1 MIKVS
6 LVENPIFWFIAIFSP
21 ILFSFLGHL
30 SIFLCLIYLVIVQ
43 KKYKFFLKKKEFF
56 NVVICCILFVPII
69 FLISIVSKQL
79 LPEFTEQQQVQDL
92 KASFFE
98 IISRDGIIIIFLAPI
113 IEEVVFRGLFYA
125 ALKSYFPWIVSLIFS
140 SVVFSLIHENIL
152 AFTLLFSLSLL
163 LTFIYELY
171 GKLFYS
177 ILIHSCFNIT
187 MLFLIYFG
195 K

>member
-43 KKYKFFLKKKEFF
+43 KKYKFVLKKKEFF

-69 FLISIVSKQL
+69 FLISIVSKLL
-79 LPEFTEQQQVQDL
+79 LPEFTEQQQVKDL
-92 KASFFE
+92 RDNFFE
-98 IISRDGIIIIFLAPI
+98 IISRDGIMIILLAPI

-171 GKLFYS
+171 GKLFYP

>member
-6 LVENPIFWFIAIFSP
+6 LVENKIFWFIAIFSP
-21 ILFSFLGHL
+21 IIFSILGHL

-43 KKYKFFLKKKEFF
+43 QKYKFVLKKKEFF
-56 NVVICCILFVPII
+56 NVFIYSILFVPII
-69 FLISIVSKQL
+69 ILLSIVSKL
-79 LPEFTEQQQVQDL
+79 SLPEFTEQQQVKDL
-92 KASFFE
+92 RDSFFE
-98 IISRDGIIIIFLAPI
+98 VISRDGIMIVLLAPI

-125 ALKSYFPWIVSLIFS
+125 ALKSYFPWFVSIIFS
-140 SVVFSLIHENIL
+140 SIIFALIHGNIL

-171 GKLFYS
+171 GKLFYP
-177 ILIHSCFNIT
+177 ILIHSCFNIS

>member
-1 MIKVS
+1 MIKVR
-6 LVENPIFWFIAIFSP
+6 LVENPIFWFIALFSP

-30 SIFLCLIYLVIVQ
+30 SIFLCIIYLVIVQ

-69 FLISIVSKQL
+69 FLISIVSKLL
-79 LPEFTEQQQVQDL
+79 LPEFTEQQQVKELRDN
-92 KASFFE
+92 FFE
-98 IISRDGIIIIFLAPI
+98 IISRDGIMIILLAPI

-125 ALKSYFPWIVSLIFS
+125 ALKSYFPWFVSLIFS

-171 GKLFYS
+171 GKLFYP
-177 ILIHSCFNIT
+177 ILIHICFNIT

>member
-6 LVENPIFWFIAIFSP
+6 LVENKIFWFIAIFSP
-21 ILFSFLGHL
+21 IIFSILGHL

-43 KKYKFFLKKKEFF
+43 QKYKFVLKKKEFF
-56 NVVICCILFVPII
+56 NVFIYSILFVPII
-69 FLISIVSKQL
+69 ILLSIVSKL
-79 LPEFTEQQQVQDL
+79 SLPEFTEQQQVKDL
-92 KASFFE
+92 RDSFFE
-98 IISRDGIIIIFLAPI
+98 VISRDGIMIVLLAPI

-125 ALKSYFPWIVSLIFS
+125 ALKSYFPWFVSIIFS
-140 SVVFSLIHENIL
+140 SVIFALIHGNIL

-171 GKLFYS
+171 GKLFYP
-177 ILIHSCFNIT
+177 ILIHSCFNIS

>member
-6 LVENPIFWFIAIFSP
+6 LVENPVFWCIAIFSP

-30 SIFLCLIYLVIVQ
+30 TIFLCLIYLVIVQ
-43 KKYKFFLKKKEFF
+43 KKNKFVLKKKEFF

-79 LPEFTEQQQVQDL
+79 LPEFTEQQQVKDL
-92 KASFFE
+92 RDSFFE
-98 IISRDGIIIIFLAPI
+98 IISRDGIIIILLAPI

-152 AFTLLFSLSLL
+152 AFTLLFSLSLV

-171 GKLFYS
+171 GKLFYP

-187 MLFLIYFG
+187 MLFLIYIG

>member
-1 MIKVS
+1 VIKVS

-43 KKYKFFLKKKEFF
+43 KKYKFVIKKKEFF
-56 NVVICCILFVPII
+56 NVVICCILFLPII
-69 FLISIVSKQL
+69 FLLSIFSKQL

-92 KASFFE
+92 RASFFE

-171 GKLFYS
+171 GKLFYP
-177 ILIHSCFNIT
+177 IIIHSCFNIT

>member
-1 MIKVS
+1 MIKVR

-21 ILFSFLGHL
+21 FLFSFLGHL
-30 SIFLCLIYLVIVQ
+30 SIFLCLIYLVMAPM
-43 KKYKFFLKKKEFF
+43 KYKFFFKKKEFF
-56 NVVICCILFVPII
+56 NVVIYCILFVPII
-69 FLISIVSKQL
+69 FFISIASKIL
-79 LPEFTEQQQVQDL
+79 LPEFTEQQQVKDL
-92 KASFFE
+92 RDNFFE
-98 IISRDGIIIIFLAPI
+98 VMSRDGIVIILLAPI

-125 ALKSYFPWIVSLIFS
+125 ALKSYFPWFVSLIFS

-171 GKLFYS
+171 GKLFYP

-187 MLFLIYFG
+187 MLFLIYIG

>member
-43 KKYKFFLKKKEFF
+43 KKYKFVLKKKEFF

-92 KASFFE
+92 RASFFE

-140 SVVFSLIHENIL
+140 SVVFSLLHENIL

-171 GKLFYS
+171 GKLFYP

>member
-43 KKYKFFLKKKEFF
+43 KKYKFVLKKKEFF

-69 FLISIVSKQL
+69 FLISIVSKLL

-92 KASFFE
+92 RASFFE

-171 GKLFYS
+171 GKLFYP

>member
-6 LVENPIFWFIAIFSP
+6 LVKNPVFWFIAIFSP

-43 KKYKFFLKKKEFF
+43 KKYKFVLKKKEFF

-92 KASFFE
+92 RASFFE
-98 IISRDGIIIIFLAPI
+98 IISRDGIMIILLAPI

-152 AFTLLFSLSLL
+152 AFTLLFSLSLV

-171 GKLFYS
+171 GKLFYP

>member
-6 LVENPIFWFIAIFSP
+6 LVKNPVFWFIAIFSP

-43 KKYKFFLKKKEFF
+43 KKYKFVLKKKEFF

-69 FLISIVSKQL
+69 FLISIVSKQI
-79 LPEFTEQQQVQDL
+79 LPEFTEQKQVQDL
-92 KASFFE
+92 RASFFE
-98 IISRDGIIIIFLAPI
+98 IISRDGVMIILLAPI

-171 GKLFYS
+171 GKLFYP

-187 MLFLIYFG
+187 MLFLIYIG

>member
-6 LVENPIFWFIAIFSP
+6 LVENPIFWFIALFSP
-21 ILFSFLGHL
+21 ILFSFLGDF
-30 SIFLCLIYLVIVQ
+30 SIFLCIIYLVIVQ
-43 KKYKFFLKKKEFF
+43 KKYKFILKQKEFC
-56 NVVICCILFVPII
+56 NVVIYCILFVPII

-79 LPEFTEQQQVQDL
+79 LPEFTEQQQVKDL
-92 KASFFE
+92 RDNFFE
-98 IISRDGIIIIFLAPI
+98 VISRDGIVIILLAPI
-113 IEEVVFRGLFYA
+113 IEEVVFRGFFYA
-125 ALKSYFPWIVSLIFS
+125 ALKSYFPWFVSLIFS
-140 SVVFSLIHENIL
+140 SIVFSLIHENIL

-171 GKLFYS
+171 GKLFYP

-187 MLFLIYFG
+187 MLFLIYIG

>member
-43 KKYKFFLKKKEFF
+43 KKYKFVIKKKEFF

-92 KASFFE
+92 RASFFE

-171 GKLFYS
+171 GKLFYP

>member
-6 LVENPIFWFIAIFSP
+6 LVENPVFWCIAIFSP

-43 KKYKFFLKKKEFF
+43 KKNKFVLKKKEFF

-69 FLISIVSKQL
+69 FLISIVSKLL
-79 LPEFTEQQQVQDL
+79 LPEFTEQQQVKDL
-92 KASFFE
+92 RDNFFE
-98 IISRDGIIIIFLAPI
+98 IISRDGVMIILLAPI

-171 GKLFYS
+171 GKLFYP

>member
-6 LVENPIFWFIAIFSP
+6 LVKNPVFWFIAIFSP

-43 KKYKFFLKKKEFF
+43 KKYKFVLKKKEFF

-79 LPEFTEQQQVQDL
+79 LTEFTEQQQVQDL
-92 KASFFE
+92 RASFFE

-171 GKLFYS
+171 GKLFYP

-187 MLFLIYFG
+187 MLFLIYIG

>member
-43 KKYKFFLKKKEFF
+43 KKYKFVLKKKEFF

-69 FLISIVSKQL
+69 FLISIVSKLL

-92 KASFFE
+92 RASFFE

-125 ALKSYFPWIVSLIFS
+125 ALKSYFPWFVSLIFS

-171 GKLFYS
+171 GKLFYP
-177 ILIHSCFNIT
+177 IIIHSCFNIT

>member
-6 LVENPIFWFIAIFSP
+6 LVENPVFWFIAIFSP
-21 ILFSFLGHL
+21 ILFSFLGHH
-30 SIFLCLIYLVIVQ
+30 SIFLCLIYLIIVQ

-79 LPEFTEQQQVQDL
+79 LPEFTEQQQVKDL
-92 KASFFE
+92 RDSFFE
-98 IISRDGIIIIFLAPI
+98 IISRDGIIIILLAPI

-125 ALKSYFPWIVSLIFS
+125 ALKSYFPWFVSLLFS

-152 AFTLLFSLSLL
+152 AFALLFSLSLL

-171 GKLFYS
+171 GKLFYP
-177 ILIHSCFNIT
+177 ILIHICFNIT

>member
-6 LVENPIFWFIAIFSP
+6 LVENQIFWFIAIFSP
-21 ILFSFLGHL
+21 IIFSFLGHL
-30 SIFLCLIYLVIVQ
+30 SIFLCFIYLVIVQ
-43 KKYKFFLKKKEFF
+43 KKYKFSLKKKEFF
-56 NVVICCILFVPII
+56 NVVIYCILFVPII
-69 FLISIVSKQL
+69 FLISIVSKLL
-79 LPEFTEQQQVQDL
+79 LPEFTEQQQVKDL
-92 KASFFE
+92 KDSFFE
-98 IISRDGIIIIFLAPI
+98 VIRRDGIIIILLAPI

-125 ALKSYFPWIVSLIFS
+125 ALKSYFPWFVSLIFS
-140 SVVFSLIHENIL
+140 SVIFSLIHENIL

-171 GKLFYS
+171 GKLFYP

>member
-1 MIKVS
+1 MIKVR
-6 LVENPIFWFIAIFSP
+6 LVENKIFWFIAIFSP
-21 ILFSFLGHL
+21 IIFSILGHL

-43 KKYKFFLKKKEFF
+43 QKYKFVLKKKEFF
-56 NVVICCILFVPII
+56 NVFIYSILFVPII
-69 FLISIVSKQL
+69 ILLSIVSKL
-79 LPEFTEQQQVQDL
+79 SLPEFTEQQQVKDL
-92 KASFFE
+92 RDSFFE
-98 IISRDGIIIIFLAPI
+98 VISRDGIMIVLLAPI

-125 ALKSYFPWIVSLIFS
+125 ALKSYFPWFVSIIFS
-140 SVVFSLIHENIL
+140 SVIFALIHGNIL

-171 GKLFYS
+171 GKLFYP
-177 ILIHSCFNIT
+177 ILIHSCFNIS

>member
-6 LVENPIFWFIAIFSP
+6 LVKNPVFWFIAIFSP

-43 KKYKFFLKKKEFF
+43 KKYKFVLKKKEFF

-92 KASFFE
+92 RASFFE
-98 IISRDGIIIIFLAPI
+98 IISRDGIIIILLAPI

-152 AFTLLFSLSLL
+152 AFTLLFSLSLV

-171 GKLFYS
+171 GKLFYP

>member
-6 LVENPIFWFIAIFSP
+6 LVENKIFWFIAIFSP
-21 ILFSFLGHL
+21 IIFSILGHL
-30 SIFLCLIYLVIVQ
+30 SIFLCLIYLAIVQ
-43 KKYKFFLKKKEFF
+43 QKYKFVLKKKEFF
-56 NVVICCILFVPII
+56 NVFIYSILFVPII
-69 FLISIVSKQL
+69 ILLSIVSKL
-79 LPEFTEQQQVQDL
+79 SLPEFTEQQQVKDL
-92 KASFFE
+92 RDSFFE
-98 IISRDGIIIIFLAPI
+98 VISRDGIMIVLLAPI

-125 ALKSYFPWIVSLIFS
+125 ALKSYFPWFVSIIFS
-140 SVVFSLIHENIL
+140 SIIFALIHGNIL

-171 GKLFYS
+171 GKLFYP
-177 ILIHSCFNIT
+177 ILIHSCFNIS

>member
-43 KKYKFFLKKKEFF
+43 KKYKFVLKKKEFF

-92 KASFFE
+92 RASFFE

-171 GKLFYS
+171 GKLFYP

>member
-43 KKYKFFLKKKEFF
+43 KKYKFVLKKKEFF

-69 FLISIVSKQL
+69 FLISIVSKLL
-79 LPEFTEQQQVQDL
+79 LPEFTEQQQVKDL
-92 KASFFE
+92 RDSFFE
-98 IISRDGIIIIFLAPI
+98 IISRDGIIIILLAPI

-171 GKLFYS
+171 GKLFYP

>member
-6 LVENPIFWFIAIFSP
+6 LVKNPVFWFIAIFSP

-43 KKYKFFLKKKEFF
+43 KKYKFVLKKKEFF

-79 LPEFTEQQQVQDL
+79 LPEFTEQQQVKDL
-92 KASFFE
+92 RDSFFE
-98 IISRDGIIIIFLAPI
+98 IISRDGIIIILLAPI

-171 GKLFYS
+171 GKLFYP

-187 MLFLIYFG
+187 MLFLIYIG

>member
-6 LVENPIFWFIAIFSP
+6 LVKNPVFWFIAIFSP

-43 KKYKFFLKKKEFF
+43 KKYKFVLKKKEFF

-92 KASFFE
+92 RASFFE

-171 GKLFYS
+171 GKLFYP

>member
-6 LVENPIFWFIAIFSP
+6 LVENKIFWFIAIFSP
-21 ILFSFLGHL
+21 IIFSILGHL

-43 KKYKFFLKKKEFF
+43 QKYKFVLKKKEFF
-56 NVVICCILFVPII
+56 NVFIYSILFVPII
-69 FLISIVSKQL
+69 ILLSIVSKLL
-79 LPEFTEQQQVQDL
+79 LPEFTEQQQVKDL
-92 KASFFE
+92 RESFFE
-98 IISRDGIIIIFLAPI
+98 VISRDGIMIILLAPI
-113 IEEVVFRGLFYA
+113 IEEVVFRGLFYT
-125 ALKSYFPWIVSLIFS
+125 ALKSYFPWFVSIIFS
-140 SVVFSLIHENIL
+140 SVIFALIHGNIL

-171 GKLFYS
+171 GKLFYP
-177 ILIHSCFNIT
+177 ILIHSCFNIS

>member
-1 MIKVS
+1 MIKVR
-6 LVENPIFWFIAIFSP
+6 LVENAIFWFIALFSP

-30 SIFLCLIYLVIVQ
+30 SIFLCIIYLIIAQ
-43 KKYKFFLKKKEFF
+43 KKYKFILKQKEFF
-56 NVVICCILFVPII
+56 NVVIFCILFVPII
-69 FLISIVSKQL
+69 FFISFVSKLL
-79 LPEFTEQQQVQDL
+79 LPEFTEQQQVKDL
-92 KASFFE
+92 RDSFFE

-152 AFTLLFSLSLL
+152 AFTLLFSLSLV

-171 GKLFYS
+171 GKLFYP
-177 ILIHSCFNIT
+177 ILIHCCFNIC

>member
-43 KKYKFFLKKKEFF
+43 KKYKFVLKKKEFF

-69 FLISIVSKQL
+69 FLISIVSKLL

-92 KASFFE
+92 RASFFE
-98 IISRDGIIIIFLAPI
+98 IISRDGIMIILLAPI

-171 GKLFYS
+171 GKLFYP

>member
-1 MIKVS
+1 VIKVS
-6 LVENPIFWFIAIFSP
+6 LVENKIFWFIAIFSP
-21 ILFSFLGHL
+21 IIFSILGHL

-43 KKYKFFLKKKEFF
+43 QKYKFVLKKKEFF
-56 NVVICCILFVPII
+56 NVFIYSILFVPII
-69 FLISIVSKQL
+69 ILLSIVSKL
-79 LPEFTEQQQVQDL
+79 SLPEFTEQQQVKDL
-92 KASFFE
+92 RDSFFE
-98 IISRDGIIIIFLAPI
+98 VISRDGIMIVLLAPI

-125 ALKSYFPWIVSLIFS
+125 ALKSYFPWFVSIIFS
-140 SVVFSLIHENIL
+140 SIIFALIHGNIL

-171 GKLFYS
+171 GKLFYP
-177 ILIHSCFNIT
+177 ILIHSCFNIS